1 MTTYSRTAVFAPDCL
16 ASIRSRGKTGGPSP
30 GSGNSLQLQT
40 RSSRRRTKRKGGNN
54 PRLKKVANHSL
65 VDLRELKDSVVKP
78 TESSVI
84 DLRSEVT
91 LATSA
96 F

>member
-40 RSSRRRTKRKGGNN
+40 RSSRKRTKRKGGNL
-54 PRLKKVANHSL
+54 RLKKVANHSL
-65 VDLRELKDSVVKP
+65 VDLCELQDMVVEP
-78 TESSVI
+78 TKSSVI
-84 DLRSEVT
+84 DLRSQVT